1 MSDSST
7 DEAQILQSDQYSLIE
22 YYIEVMAMSL
32 FAYDSILSFNLE
44 WRAVWSR
51 KITGA
56 TVLYLALRYVTL
68 MNVIM
73 FVVATT
79 VIPCEGYFITT
90 QVYIGTACGTYIAQ
104 AAFASLRVYAIDGRR
119 WTKATVVM
127 MLGLVPV
134 ATNIA
139 SIQPPV
145 YVISLINASFT
156 SFVLSDTHT
165 PHSRVILLLVTRIC
179 AFMSNLLVV
188 ISTWQATRADRAVTA
203 LNSRK
208 SLIAVL
214 FLDGIVHFALVF
226 GLNAADVVVTLL
238 MGEHFDMSDAVE
250 LISTV
255 VLCHFFLNLRRLSSS
270 PDINDSS
277 MPSPGSSSLN
287 FASRVIGNLGEM
299 LEDSPGAF
307 EDDLDCEPDAY
318 LDAREAHSANDGH
331 DGANSPSD
339 AQAATAAICRR
350 EMYEGSTAN
359 RQALAAPDQGFNRR
373 TVDTV

>member
-1 MSDSST
+1 
-7 DEAQILQSDQYSLIE
+7 
-22 YYIEVMAMSL
+22 
-32 FAYDSILSFNLE
+32 
-44 WRAVWSR
+44 
-51 KITGA
+51 
-56 TVLYLALRYVTL
+56 
-68 MNVIM
+68 
-73 FVVATT
+73 
-79 VIPCEGYFITT
+79 
-90 QVYIGTACGTYIAQ
+90 
-104 AAFASLRVYAIDGRR
+104 
-119 WTKATVVM
+119 
-127 MLGLVPV
+127 
-134 ATNIA
+134 
-139 SIQPPV
+139 
-145 YVISLINASFT
+145 
-156 SFVLSDTHT
+156 
-165 PHSRVILLLVTRIC
+165 
-179 AFMSNLLVV
+179 MSNLLVV